1 MLAGHHRQMPAD
13 RIPCAIV
20 SSPISVCFATP
31 GVGVL
36 FERERSIVGGS
47 EQRALRLATGLA
59 RNPGFQVSLIAA
71 LRDGQQFDTTL
82 ERVTVLPLV
91 QGEPPRSLLLRL
103 LRRVRARIA
112 SDVSVRWAAA
122 RALWQTA
129 NADVYLTIG
138 VADHSAALSE
148 WCRSAGRK
156 FVLMLGSEL
165 DVSGDYR
172 PGDRRQNVYGSRHDL
187 CYRALAGADLILAQT
202 ERQAR
207 LLQERFA
214 LTAAVLPNPIAA
226 RAVAAAPRRHVLWV
240 GKSDRVK
247 RPDIAVAAARALDDV
262 AFVMVMNRV
271 DEGIDRRV
279 RETAGGNV
287 RIIDFV
293 DPDAM
298 CKLMAEATALI
309 NTSDFEG
316 FPNTFLEAGMQETP
330 VVSLNVDPDGL
341 LAASGGGFAANG
353 NFTRFLEAIR
363 IFHRDETARERAGR
377 ALRDYVT
384 SRHAETT
391 VLERLGNLLR
401 ALASGRETPEL
412 VK

>member
-1 MLAGHHRQMPAD
+1 MSA
-13 RIPCAIV
+13 
-20 SSPISVCFATP
+20 PISVCFATP
-31 GVGVL
+31 GVGL
-36 FERERSIVGGS
+36 LLERERTIVGGS
-47 EQRALRLATGLA
+47 EQRALRLAAGLA

-71 LRDGQQFDTTL
+71 LRDGQQFGTMP

-91 QGEPPRSLLLRL
+91 QREPPRSLLFRL
-103 LRRVRARIA
+103 LRRVHARIA
-112 SDVSVRWAAA
+112 GDVSVRWAAA

-129 NADVYLTIG
+129 NANVYLTIG

-148 WCRSAGRK
+148 WCRNAGRK

-165 DVSGDYR
+165 DVSSDYR
-172 PGDRRQNVYGSRHDL
+172 PGDARRNVYGSRHDF
-187 CYRALAGADLILAQT
+187 CYQALVGADLILAQT

-207 LLQERFA
+207 LLRERFA

-226 RAVAAAPRRHVLWV
+226 QAAAAVPRRHVLWV

-247 RPDIAVAAARALDDV
+247 RPDIAVEAARSLDDIP
-262 AFVMVMNRV
+262 FVMVMNRV
-271 DEGIDRRV
+271 DKGIDRRV
-279 RETAGGNV
+279 REAAGGNV
-287 RIIDFV
+287 QIVDFV
-293 DPDAM
+293 EPNAM
-298 CKLMAEATALI
+298 HKLMAEATALI

-363 IFHRDETARERAGR
+363 IFHCNETSRQLAGR
-377 ALRDYVT
+377 ALRDYVAA
-384 SRHAETT
+384 RHAETT

-412 VK
+412 GK